1 MLEWMA
7 WTPLTATFFAVIAM
21 ILVIMTLWERR
32 APTVPRKGFLM
43 ITTTRG
49 ERLFIAL
56 LLTGWINIFWIMA
69 TNASQWGALGAGL
82 VVSAI
87 VLAFG

>member
-1 MLEWMA
+1 
-7 WTPLTATFFAVIAM
+7 
-21 ILVIMTLWERR
+21 
-32 APTVPRKGFLM
+32 M

>member
-1 MLEWMA
+1 MDGLDA
-7 WTPLTATFFAVIAM
+7 FDSDILCGDRHDPCDHDPLG
-21 ILVIMTLWERR
+21 
-32 APTVPRKGFLM
+32 APRSTVPRKGFLM